1 MARKKRIAI
10 LSASGYGNP
19 KKLQESTI
27 KTTTGNKT
35 GVYFLGAKSEWV
47 AGGGAAN
54 PVSGMN
60 ARYYDKYG
68 GDIST
73 AKAGDALGN
82 YNSANP
88 GCAGWHSASNANWV
102 VGSYP
107 YFRRDGGGLFSF
119 DDYYANYSLLA
130 RGVAVCGAGL

>member
-1 MARKKRIAI
+1 
-10 LSASGYGNP
+10 
-19 KKLQESTI
+19 
-27 KTTTGNKT
+27 
-35 GVYFLGAKSEWV
+35 
-47 AGGGAAN
+47 
-54 PVSGMN
+54 MN

-88 GCAGWHSASNANWV
+88 GCAGWHSASYADWV
-102 VGSYP
+102 HGNSL
-107 YFRRDGGGLFSF
+107 YFRRDNGGLFSF
-119 DDYYANYSLLA
+119 DSYNYNWVDGSNFG